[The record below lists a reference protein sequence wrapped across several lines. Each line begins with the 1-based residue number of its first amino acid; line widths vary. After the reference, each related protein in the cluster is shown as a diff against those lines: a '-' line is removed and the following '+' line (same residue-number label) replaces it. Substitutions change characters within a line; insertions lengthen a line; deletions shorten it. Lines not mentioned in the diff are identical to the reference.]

1 MDYLKTAIPS
11 QLISE
16 RGSNL
21 VVINPGSANI
31 RVGLAQQ
38 DAPCI
43 VPHCIARY
51 TSQVPKL
58 NVQDQMLNSQVTTA
72 QHMEREKAYDIIA
85 SLLKIPFLD
94 EEVANSNSFQ
104 RKMGRVD
111 GYNPQNARKDSAFAW
126 TDVFEKQS
134 SALVTGQYITFILNL
149 GLLIFLS

>member
-11 QLISE
+11 ELISE

-38 DAPCI
+38 DAPFTL
-43 VPHCIARY
+43 PHCIARY
-51 TSQVPKL
+51 TSQVPKP

-94 EEVANSNSFQ
+94 EEVANSSSFQ
-104 RKMGRVD
+104 RKSSVS
-111 GYNPQNARKDSAFAW
+111 NAS
-126 TDVFEKQS
+126 
-134 SALVTGQYITFILNL
+134 
-149 GLLIFLS
+149 

>member
-38 DAPCI
+38 DAPFTS
-43 VPHCIARY
+43 PHCIARC
-51 TSQVPKL
+51 TSQVPKR

-85 SLLKIPFLD
+85 
-94 EEVANSNSFQ
+94 Q
-104 RKMGRVD
+104 RIKTCLVLRWPNMREGI
-111 GYNPQNARKDSAFAW
+111 W
-126 TDVFEKQS
+126 T
-134 SALVTGQYITFILNL
+134 
-149 GLLIFLS
+149 